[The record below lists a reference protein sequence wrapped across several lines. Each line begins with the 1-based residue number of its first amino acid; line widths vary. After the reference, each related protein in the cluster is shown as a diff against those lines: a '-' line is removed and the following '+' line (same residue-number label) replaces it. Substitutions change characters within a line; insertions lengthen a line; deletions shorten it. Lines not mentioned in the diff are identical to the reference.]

1 MFKEYYVYIMSSHS
15 KRLYI
20 GMTSDL
26 HRRVAEH
33 KQGLVEGFTKRY
45 NLKMLVYYETTN
57 EVQAA
62 IEREKYLK
70 GWRRSRKMELIE
82 SFNPEWDDLAMTWF
96 KEQG

>member
-1 MFKEYYVYIMSSHS
+1 MFKQYYVYIMSSHS

-33 KQGLVEGFTKRY
+33 KQGLIEGFTKRY

-57 EVQAA
+57 EVRAA

-96 KEQG
+96 KERG

>member
-1 MFKEYYVYIMSSHS
+1 MFKQYYVYIMSSHS

-45 NLKMLVYYETTN
+45 NLKMLVYYETAN
-57 EVQAA
+57 DVRAA
-62 IEREKYLK
+62 IEREKYVK
-70 GWRRSRKMELIE
+70 GME
-82 SFNPEWDDLAMTWF
+82 A
-96 KEQG
+96 EQEDGADRVVQPRVG

>member
-1 MFKEYYVYIMSSHS
+1 MFKQYYVYIMSSYS

-33 KQGLVEGFTKRY
+33 KQGLIEGFTKRY

-62 IEREKYLK
+62 IAREKHIK

-96 KEQG
+96 KERG

>member
-1 MFKEYYVYIMSSHS
+1 MFKQYYVYIMSSHS

-26 HRRVAEH
+26 YRRVAEH

-57 EVQAA
+57 EVRAA

-96 KEQG
+96 KERG